1 VKELEEI
8 GFRCDFNTDGS
19 MYFWN
24 SELKIEFIVPEKGRG
39 AAGIVHIRELGLKAI
54 PLRFVNLLLDNPIF
68 ISEDN
73 MEILL
78 PNPVNFCLHKL
89 LIASRRK
96 SLDKNLKDIEQALY
110 TSAMISDYVV
120 SKLFDSLPKSW
131 RQKILITLEH
141 ARTELPLLRNESERL
156 LLVLQEDE
164 KQMK

>member
-1 VKELEEI
+1 
-8 GFRCDFNTDGS
+8 
-19 MYFWN
+19 
-24 SELKIEFIVPEKGRG
+24 
-39 AAGIVHIRELGLKAI
+39 
-54 PLRFVNLLLDNPIF
+54 
-68 ISEDN
+68 
-73 MEILL
+73 
-78 PNPVNFCLHKL
+78 
-89 LIASRRK
+89 
-96 SLDKNLKDIEQALY
+96 LDKNLKDIEQALY